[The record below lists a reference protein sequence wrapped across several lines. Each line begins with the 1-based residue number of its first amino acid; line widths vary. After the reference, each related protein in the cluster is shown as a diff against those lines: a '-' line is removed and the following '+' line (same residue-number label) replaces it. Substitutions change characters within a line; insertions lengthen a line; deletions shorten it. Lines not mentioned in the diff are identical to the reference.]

1 MTEIG
6 RRRGSLPLNSTTENI
21 SQKLA
26 HLLDQDLSFTGGE
39 KPHPLHSIHAF
50 AAKFP
55 AQLPRHFIEGLSDP
69 GETVLD
75 PMAGSGSTLLEGWL
89 LGRDVIGVDLDPLA
103 EKQCRAKTAWV
114 DPQVAEEAG
123 QRALANARR
132 RVEVD
137 RPLDTLRRELDDA
150 TTAFLDYW
158 FLPETQ
164 VELAALALE
173 IREETAPALRN
184 LLEVLFSAT
193 IVTKSGG
200 VSRAR
205 DLAHSRP
212 HRVADK
218 QPRSPFRMFEA
229 QVRHAVRAFEET
241 PDMSSHSREFLAGD
255 SRHLPLADNSVDL
268 IVTSPPYANAL
279 DYMRA
284 HKFSLVWL
292 GHRVGGLGNLRGKYI
307 GAERQSSQEAASL
320 PDDAQR
326 AIASLSEID
335 RQKSRVL
342 ARYLGE
348 MRQAIEEMHRVIRPG
363 RAVVIVVGPST
374 MRGQRIATQDYLAGI
389 AEQAGFGV
397 VGVEERNL
405 DRDRRM
411 MPARWGNG
419 GHKDGRINKGIE
431 LRLHEEFIIGLAK
444 D

>member
-1 MTEIG
+1 
-6 RRRGSLPLNSTTENI
+6 
-21 SQKLA
+21 
-26 HLLDQDLSFTGGE
+26 
-39 KPHPLHSIHAF
+39 
-50 AAKFP
+50 
-55 AQLPRHFIEGLSDP
+55 
-69 GETVLD
+69 
-75 PMAGSGSTLLEGWL
+75 MAGSGSTLLEGWL
-89 LGRDVIGVDLDPLA
+89 LGRNVIGVDLDPLA
-103 EKQCRAKTAWV
+103 QKQCRAKTAWV
-114 DPQVAEEAG
+114 ASQVIEEAG
-123 QRALANARR
+123 QRVLANARR

-137 RPLDTLRRELDDA
+137 HPLESFRRELDDA
-150 TTAFLDYW
+150 TNAFLDYW

-164 VELAALALE
+164 AELAALALE
-173 IREETAPALRN
+173 VRGEADPTLRN

-218 QPRSPFRMFEA
+218 RPRSPFRMFEN
-229 QVRHAVRAFEET
+229 QVRQAVRAFVEA
-241 PDMSSHSREFLAGD
+241 PDMNGTGSTVLAAD

-292 GHRVGGLGNLRGKYI
+292 GSQIPDLGSLRGKYI
-307 GAERQSSQEAASL
+307 GTERQSFQEAVPL

-326 AIASLSEID
+326 AVASLSEID

-348 MRQAIEEMHRVIRPG
+348 MRQAIKEMHRVIRPG

-389 AEQAGFGV
+389 AEQVGLAVAGLL
-397 VGVEERNL
+397 ERSL
-405 DRDRRM
+405 DRNRRM
-411 MPARWGNG
+411 LPARWGNRRNG
-419 GHKDGRINKGIE
+419 ENVGIE
-431 LRLHEEFIIGLAK
+431 LRLHEEFLLGLVRV
-444 D
+444 

>member
-1 MTEIG
+1 MRTETDSYSV
-6 RRRGSLPLNSTTENI
+6 R
-21 SQKLA
+21 LA
-26 HLLDQDLSFTGGE
+26 HLLDRDLSFTGGDR
-39 KPHPLHSIHAF
+39 PHPLHSLHAF

-55 AQLPRHFIEGLSDP
+55 AQLPRYFIEGLSEP

-89 LGRDVIGVDLDPLA
+89 LGRQVVGVDLDPLA
-103 EKQCRAKTAWV
+103 ARQCRAKTTWV
-114 DPQVAEEAG
+114 DPQLVEETG
-123 QRALANARR
+123 QRVLADVRR

-137 RPLDTLRRELDDA
+137 HPLETLRGDLDDA
-150 TTAFLDYW
+150 TNAFLDYW

-164 VELAALALE
+164 SELAALALE
-173 IREETAPALRN
+173 IRKEIDPVLRN

-212 HRVADK
+212 HRVSGK

-229 QVRHAVRAFEET
+229 QVRHAARAFAET
-241 PDMSSHSREFLAGD
+241 PDVGRGSSSFVAAD
-255 SRHLPLADNSVDL
+255 SRSLPLADNSVDL

-292 GHRVGGLGNLRGKYI
+292 GQQVRELGNLRGKYI
-307 GAERQSSQEAASL
+307 GAERQAGDEAFPL

-326 AIASLSEID
+326 AIANLSEID
-335 RQKSRVL
+335 RPKSRVL
-342 ARYLGE
+342 AKYLRE
-348 MRQAIEEMHRVIRPG
+348 MRQAIAEMYRVTRPG
-363 RAVVIVVGPST
+363 RAVIIVVGPST
-374 MRGQRIATQDYLAGI
+374 MRGQRISTQDYLAGI

-397 VGVEERNL
+397 VGPLERPL
-405 DRDRRM
+405 DRNRRM
-411 MPARWGNG
+411 LPARWGNRG
-419 GHKDGRINKGIE
+419 NGSNVGIE
-431 LRLHEEFIIGLAK
+431 LRLHEEFMLGLVRV
-444 D
+444 